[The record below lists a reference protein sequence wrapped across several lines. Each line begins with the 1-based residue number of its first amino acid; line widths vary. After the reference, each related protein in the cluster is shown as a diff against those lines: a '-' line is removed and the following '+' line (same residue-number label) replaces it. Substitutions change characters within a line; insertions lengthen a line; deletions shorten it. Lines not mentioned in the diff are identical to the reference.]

1 MEIID
6 KIREEIAAHENEI
19 ARLRSAL
26 RIVEKL
32 AGKPAKAA
40 PPLITISG
48 VSHQKKPDKATRAP
62 RQKAMEPKVPLE
74 KQVAM
79 LLRETGRPMRAAD
92 MMRHMDLGTLNE
104 TTVYSRFKT
113 MQAKGMLQQDEN
125 RLYGLPGMFSK
136 SDAPTEERPEEAA

>member
-48 VSHQKKPDKATRAP
+48 VSHQKKPDKRAP
-62 RQKAMEPKVPLE
+62 RQKATEPKVPLE
-74 KQVAM
+74 KQVVM
-79 LLRETGRPMRAAD
+79 LLRATGRPMRAAD
-92 MMRHMDLGTLNE
+92 IMRQLDLGTLNE
-104 TTVYSRFKT
+104 TTVYSRFKA
-113 MQAKGMLQQDEN
+113 MQAKHILDQDEK

-136 SDAPTEERPEEAA
+136 PDAPTEERPEEAA